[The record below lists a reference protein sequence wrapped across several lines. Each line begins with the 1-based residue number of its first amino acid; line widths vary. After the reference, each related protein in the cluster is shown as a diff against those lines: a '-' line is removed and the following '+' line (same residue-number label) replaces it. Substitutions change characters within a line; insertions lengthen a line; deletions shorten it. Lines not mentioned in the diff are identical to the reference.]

1 MERTLTQDE
10 IDAVFSATAGADK
23 DLREP
28 VLYNFGRSDRI
39 PKPQLRAIQS
49 LYENFA
55 RDLTIAF
62 SAYLRDYVV
71 INIISVEQI
80 SYAEFIESLSSPTC
94 LVSMRVQPFGE
105 CSVLELSP
113 AVYTPVVE
121 ILMGGHAKSP
131 SKLKRKLTEIEESVL
146 EGLIRLVLS
155 NLKTAWRSVHDVE
168 FEADAQETDPQV
180 FRVLAPND
188 GVVAVAIEV
197 RVGENIGMMN
207 IGMNSLTMARLRE
220 KFDHNKSYKKVA
232 GEEEQHHR
240 LRLFQRSFLELEA
253 YLRGS
258 PLTMQELLDVSVG
271 DVLMFDV
278 PVDAPVDL
286 LLNRRVKYRGRVV
299 SSSNKRAFLVED
311 RTDEDVSSLP
321 PGRRLDIPRGTSAA

>member
-1 MERTLTQDE
+1 MERSLTQEE
-10 IDAVFSATAGADK
+10 IDAVFSATGGADNP
-23 DLREP
+23 LREP

-39 PKPQLRAIQS
+39 PKPQIKAIQG

-55 RDLTIAF
+55 RDLTIAL

-71 INIISVEQI
+71 VNVISVEQI
-80 SYAEFIESLSSPTC
+80 SYAEFLESLSSPTC

-121 ILMGGHAKSP
+121 ILMGGHATGT
-131 SKLKRKLTEIEESVL
+131 SKMKRKLTEIEQSVL
-146 EGLIRLVLS
+146 EGLIRIILT
-155 NLKTAWRSVHDVE
+155 NLKAAWRSVHEVE

-197 RVGENIGMMN
+197 RLGENIGMMN
-207 IGMNSLTMARLRE
+207 MGMNSLTVARLRE

-232 GEEEQHHR
+232 GEEEQAMR
-240 LRLFQRSFLELEA
+240 LRQFQRSFLEVEA
-253 YLRGS
+253 CLRGS
-258 PLTMQELLDVSVG
+258 SLGMQELLDLNAG
-271 DVLMFDV
+271 DVLMFDA
-278 PVDAPVDL
+278 PVEAPVDL
-286 LLNRRVKYRGRVV
+286 LLNRKHKYRGRVV
-299 SSSNKRAFLVED
+299 GAGSKRALLVD
-311 RTDEDVSSLP
+311 GRTDEDTAVAP
-321 PGRRLDIPRGTSAA
+321 VARRGAAATS